1 MLASFVAPRQ
11 ACSDVLCFEQS
22 RASEADGPA
31 REPGTTAGGALAI
44 DGEAASHRG

>member
-11 ACSDVLCFEQS
+11 ARSDVFRFTQS
-22 RASEADGPA
+22 RASEVDGRA
-31 REPGTTAGGALAI
+31 RKPGATAGGAPEV